1 MLQGDQ
7 IKELE
12 ASKDLDTFSY
22 IQMDDTLTRLTE
34 LQGKTERI
42 KSTPLPRPY
51 EYYTLAFLN
60 LFVLTFPFGIIA
72 MLHELNEAYLVFP
85 ITILVSWMFYQIYV
99 LGKVLSNPFDNIKT
113 DVALDAIC
121 RTIEID
127 LLEIV
132 HGENVPAPLKP
143 VKGVLM

>member
-1 MLQGDQ
+1 M
-7 IKELE
+7 
-12 ASKDLDTFSY
+12 
-22 IQMDDTLTRLTE
+22 
-34 LQGKTERI
+34 
-42 KSTPLPRPY
+42 
-51 EYYTLAFLN
+51 AFLN

-72 MLHELNEAYLVFP
+72 TLRELNEAYLVFP
-85 ITILVSWMFYQIYV
+85 ITILVSWMFYQIFI

-127 LLEIV
+127 LLEIT
-132 HGENVPAPLKP
+132 NDRDVPKPLKP